1 MTLEYTAVVDSSVL
15 LGYKDGHEGCQDILY
30 KAIDRDIEIIISPLT
45 ISKIWSSPDFDRKS
59 EIGYLGLLEFIS
71 IYSCDTNIAINTGH
85 YLREYSNDIKLDLE
99 MASIASICDISGYPL
114 VTINPELYQGI
125 LERAINCDEAL
136 KQLN

>member
-99 MASIASICDISGYPL
+99 MASIASICDIS
-114 VTINPELYQGI
+114 
-125 LERAINCDEAL
+125 
-136 KQLN
+136 